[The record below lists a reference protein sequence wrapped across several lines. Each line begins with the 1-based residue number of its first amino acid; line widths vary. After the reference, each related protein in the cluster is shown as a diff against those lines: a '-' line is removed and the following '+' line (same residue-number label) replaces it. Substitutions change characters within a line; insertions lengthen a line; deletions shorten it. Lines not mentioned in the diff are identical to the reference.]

1 MKTPPALQALQA
13 HWSRLAPR
21 EQALVRTA
29 GAVVALAL
37 LWGLLL
43 APPLKALRQSDARHA
58 EMDARWQQMQQLQAE
73 AEQLRSAPRH
83 VGADTPAPPA
93 QLQAATQAQLGSA
106 AKLSITP
113 GRATLTLTEVPAEA
127 LAAWLAQVR
136 ASAQASPV
144 QAELTRANGSDP
156 ARWSGTLVLALP
168 TP

>member
-1 MKTPPALQALQA
+1 MKTPPALEALQT

-21 EQALVRTA
+21 EQALVRMA
-29 GAVVALAL
+29 GAVVLLAL

-58 EMDARWQQMQQLQAE
+58 ELDARWQQMQQLQAE
-73 AEQLRSAPRH
+73 AERLQSAPRH
-83 VGADTPAPPA
+83 VGSDAPAPSA
-93 QLQAATQAQLGSA
+93 QLQAATQAQLGTA
-106 AKLSITP
+106 AKLNIAA

-136 ASAQASPV
+136 ASAQAAPV
-144 QAELTRANGSDP
+144 QAELTRASTTNP